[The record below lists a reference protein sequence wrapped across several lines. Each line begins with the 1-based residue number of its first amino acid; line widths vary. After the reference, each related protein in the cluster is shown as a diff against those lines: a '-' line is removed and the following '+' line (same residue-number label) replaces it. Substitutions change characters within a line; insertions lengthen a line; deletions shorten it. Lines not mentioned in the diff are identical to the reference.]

1 MARFRVIRDA
11 ALRAVARPVIRPLE
25 EEIRTLRDQATIDP
39 LTGLGNRRAFNEAI
53 REEESRIKTTLN
65 DERRSSRHNDDMA
78 VLFIDLNDLKKI
90 NDSRQKHDDGDK
102 ILAGAAKRIK
112 SALREEDKVFRIG
125 GDEFVV
131 IAIGG
136 SSLNVSEIAKKI
148 IERLNEPAQHIPD
161 MQPIGIG
168 ASIGFAT
175 YRETGDV
182 RTLVALADKRMYEA
196 KSRK

>member
-1 MARFRVIRDA
+1 MARFREVRDA
-11 ALRAVARPVIRPLE
+11 ALKVIARPVIRPLE

-39 LTGLGNRRAFNEAI
+39 LTGLGNRRAFNEALD
-53 REEESRIKTTLN
+53 EEESRIKAIPN
-65 DERRSSRHNDDMA
+65 EERRASRHNNDMA

-102 ILAGAAKRIK
+102 ILAGAAKKIK

-131 IAIGG
+131 IAIGAG
-136 SSLNVSEIAKKI
+136 STTVSEIAKKI
-148 IERLNEPAQHIPD
+148 ISSLNEPAQHIPD
-161 MQPIGIG
+161 MHPIGIS

-182 RTLVALADKRMYEA
+182 STLVALADKRMYEE